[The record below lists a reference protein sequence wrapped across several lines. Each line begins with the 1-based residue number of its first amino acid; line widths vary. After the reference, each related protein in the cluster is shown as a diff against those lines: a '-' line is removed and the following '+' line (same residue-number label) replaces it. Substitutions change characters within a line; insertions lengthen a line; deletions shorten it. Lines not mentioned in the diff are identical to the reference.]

1 MIQFEELGFAVLI
14 CGSCDEFYGVSLFIG
29 AFLCAEVCA
38 LRFFSEAFVVGNLAV
53 RVCLA
58 HRWKIVIYGLRCAF
72 HGRCGG

>member
-38 LRFFSEAFVVGNLAV
+38 LRFFSEAFVVGIL
-53 RVCLA
+53 
-58 HRWKIVIYGLRCAF
+58 
-72 HGRCGG
+72 